1 MSVWTPN
8 RKGRPNYTLA
18 TRSERISATRF
29 KVGFALSLSVKE
41 RERESERRDREKK
54 NKECVCVRGREREGE
69 RKRQCKPLFQ
79 TVLGILEKLIL
90 KYLVTLVGSP
100 KLTAPTTTVQK
111 KCFTTVQQIFSRLP
125 SRLGNNDDSD
135 GARRQRRRR
144 QRSQQRLLC
153 MHLHACINWL
163 HLHLDIPAATAATC
177 RRTKHPS
184 RCIAAV
190 PKRQMLVEVALLS
203 HFKILL

>member
-1 MSVWTPN
+1 MRPGSRRLARVEIGKCQSGPLTERVDLITPLL
-8 RKGRPNYTLA
+8 PEV
-18 TRSERISATRF
+18 SRISATRF

-41 RERESERRDREKK
+41 RERERRDRERKK

-100 KLTAPTTTVQK
+100 KLMAPTTTVQK
-111 KCFTTVQQIFSRLP
+111 KRFTTVQQIFSRLP
-125 SRLGNNDDSD
+125 SRLGNDDDSD

-153 MHLHACINWL
+153 MHLHACIN
-163 HLHLDIPAATAATC
+163 PASSS
-177 RRTKHPS
+177 P
-184 RCIAAV
+184 
-190 PKRQMLVEVALLS
+190 
-203 HFKILL
+203 

>member
-29 KVGFALSLSVKE
+29 KVGFAL
-41 RERESERRDREKK
+41 
-54 NKECVCVRGREREGE
+54 
-69 RKRQCKPLFQ
+69 